1 MEHRKPG
8 MQPETSQSQLKE
20 ISHVFFDLDGTL
32 MDPRTGIFNCFR
44 YAFSRLGVDS
54 PQESEMVS
62 FIGPPLRVT
71 FSRVLGTDNR
81 DEIERAVAFYRERFS
96 EVGLYENELY
106 PDITRMLASLSKK
119 PLALYLVTSKAR
131 VYAERIVEH
140 FGLSLYFVRVYGPEL
155 DGTFD
160 NKGELIGHILGLEGL
175 HRGRVVMVGD
185 RREDM
190 LAARSNGVSGIG
202 VAYGYGSRGELLSAG
217 ASRVFDTPSQLERAL
232 EEICMGRA

>member
-1 MEHRKPG
+1 
-8 MQPETSQSQLKE
+8 
-20 ISHVFFDLDGTL
+20 
-32 MDPRTGIFNCFR
+32 
-44 YAFSRLGVDS
+44 
-54 PQESEMVS
+54 MVS

-71 FSRVLGTDNR
+71 FSRVLGTDDR
-81 DEIERAVAFYRERFS
+81 DEIERAVAFYRKRFS
-96 EVGLYENELY
+96 EAGLYENELY
-106 PDITRMLASLSKK
+106 PDITRVLEALSMK
-119 PLALYLVTSKAR
+119 PVELYVVTAKAG

-140 FGLSLYFVRVYGPEL
+140 FGLSPYFERVYGPEL

-160 NKGELIGHILGLEGL
+160 NKGELIGHILGREGL

-217 ASRVFDTPSQLERAL
+217 ALRVFDTPFQLGRAL
-232 EEICMGRA
+232 EEICVGRA